1 VEPLS
6 LEGSQVSRVEQ
17 VNPWTL
23 VIVLRDGRKI
33 IVEPDFY
40 PEIRGCD
47 PDRDADD
54 CYLEN
59 LFLRVYEG
67 GGEG

>member
-23 VIVLRDGRKI
+23 VIVLRSGKRI

-40 PEIRGCD
+40 SEIRSCSE
-47 PDRDADD
+47 DD
-54 CYLEN
+54 GDECYLEN
-59 LFLRVYEG
+59 LFLRVYED